1 MRLSL
6 VAVCLSNKI
15 TGVLRGADVR
25 HEELQH
31 QTDLN
36 DVEEETNAS
45 KNHGAEEAK
54 DTNNKAVSEGEQRSE
69 DHNRPDSS
77 GHEDKQHVDEGGELQ
92 GDKAA
97 EGEVKQRLEEAR
109 ALRRTTVLCGLLR
122 VLIVLRRGSKGR
134 VLLAES
140 LLLLCPETLLA
151 LGAETLLLLRAEA
164 LVLLLVAT
172 KTGRGVGVRSLGAEA
187 ITRLLPKTL
196 ALVGFCLRSAAKAV
210 VAKAAVAVT
219 VVAVALIRVRRLSG
233 VLGAST
239 AIGVI
244 GSVGGAKRVMAS
256 AGLMAVRLV
265 VS

>member
-6 VAVCLSNKI
+6 VAVFLSNKV

-25 HEELQH
+25 HEEFQH

-54 DTNNKAVSEGEQRSE
+54 DTNDKAVSEGEQRSE

-97 EGEVKQRLEEAR
+97 EGEIKQRLEEAR

-140 LLLLCPETLLA
+140 LLLLCPEALLA
-151 LGAETLLLLRAEA
+151 LGAEALLLLRAEA
-164 LVLLLVAT
+164 LLLVTT
-172 KTGRGVGVRSLGAEA
+172 KAGRGVGVRSRGAEA

-233 VLGAST
+233 VLGTST
-239 AIGVI
+239 AIGVV
-244 GSVGGAKRVMAS
+244 GSVGGAKRVMVS
-256 AGLMAVRLV
+256 AGIMVFRLAV
-265 VS
+265 S

>member
-15 TGVLRGADVR
+15 TGVLRGADVC
-25 HEELQH
+25 HEELQD
-31 QTDLN
+31 QAELDDIEKERDSAKN
-36 DVEEETNAS
+36 DSAQERQDSA
-45 KNHGAEEAK
+45 
-54 DTNNKAVSEGEQRSE
+54 DKAVSKSHEREEDQSCPGESCQNDE
-69 DHNRPDSS
+69 QN
-77 GHEDKQHVDEGGELQ
+77 VDEGGELQ

-122 VLIVLRRGSKGR
+122 VLIVLWRGSKGR
-134 VLLAES
+134 VLLTEA
-140 LLLLCPETLLA
+140 LLFLRTKALLA
-151 LGAETLLLLRAEA
+151 LGAEPLLLLSTKA

-196 ALVGFCLRSAAKAV
+196 ALVGFCLRTAAKAFA
-210 VAKAAVAVT
+210 AKAAVAVT

-239 AIGVI
+239 AIGVV
-244 GSVGGAKRVMAS
+244 GSVGGAKRVMVS
-256 AGLMAVRLV
+256 AGVMAFRLV
-265 VS
+265 VR